1 MENVSAIEK
10 RAFGPG
16 GAEVNGQLEAVR
28 MMKMGLRI
36 AVAAALVFGAGHAA
50 MAQDS
55 TNRVAANTDWSVFV
69 DDNPKECWGVSKP
82 KKTVNTKGGKVVQ
95 VNRGDIL
102 LFVTYRPGKA
112 PEISF
117 MGGYP
122 FEKGSTVDLEVGG
135 QKFTLFTDGEGAW
148 AGSPE
153 DDAKIIAALKA
164 GADVKLTGHSSR
176 GTQTVDTFSLMG
188 FTAATQEA
196 EQRCK

>member
-1 MENVSAIEK
+1 
-10 RAFGPG
+10 
-16 GAEVNGQLEAVR
+16 
-28 MMKMGLRI
+28 MMKMGLQI
-36 AVAAALVFGAGHAA
+36 AAIVALTFGATQGA

-82 KKTVNTKGGKVVQ
+82 KKTVNTKDGKTVQ
-95 VNRGDIL
+95 VRRGDIL
-102 LFVTYRPGKA
+102 LFITYRPGKA

-122 FEKGSTVDLEVGG
+122 FENGSTVEMDVSG

-153 DDAKIIAALKA
+153 DDAKIVAALKA
-164 GADVKLTGHSSR
+164 GADVTLTGHSSR
-176 GTQTVDTFSLMG
+176 GTQTQDTFSLMG
-188 FTAATQEA
+188 FTAATDEA
-196 EQRCK
+196 EKRCK